1 MCNGSVMLL
10 LDIKGNMYNVQVFQE
25 KISDEAKNLR
35 AEKAIKAKKFVDR
48 LLTIQKD
55 VQESITELDRTRFTY
70 HTEESEKLKVA
81 NQAEE
86 ADLKAKGL
94 ACILSY
100 HTKQIISFKRQEA
113 DNDEYVSIKDC
124 FGKAGG
130 QIEC

>member
-1 MCNGSVMLL
+1 
-10 LDIKGNMYNVQVFQE
+10 MYNVQVFQE

-94 ACILSY
+94 ACIFY
-100 HTKQIISFKRQEA
+100 QTMQNISFKRQEA